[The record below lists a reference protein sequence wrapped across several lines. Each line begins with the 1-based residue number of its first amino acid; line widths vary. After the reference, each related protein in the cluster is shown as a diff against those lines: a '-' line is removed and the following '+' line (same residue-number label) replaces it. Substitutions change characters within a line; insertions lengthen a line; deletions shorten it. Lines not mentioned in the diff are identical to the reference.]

1 MKSILS
7 TLILICLSSFANAN
21 TCDVNSLVSPFKAG
35 LEKNYFDGKI
45 VSFRLLLNGPDL
57 RSGKY
62 FFIADDGKWSG
73 PVKVDLQTCKMETD
87 GNWVMWRTIDEV
99 GNY

>member
-7 TLILICLSSFANAN
+7 SLILVFVSSFANAN
-21 TCDVNSLVSPFKAG
+21 ACDVSSLVSPFKAD
-35 LEKNYFDGKI
+35 LEKNYFGGRT
-45 VSFRLLLNGPDL
+45 VSFRLLLNGPEL
-57 RSGKY
+57 TSGKY

-73 PVKVDLQTCKMETD
+73 PVKVDLQACKMETD
-87 GNWVMWRTIDEV
+87 GTWVMWRTIDNL